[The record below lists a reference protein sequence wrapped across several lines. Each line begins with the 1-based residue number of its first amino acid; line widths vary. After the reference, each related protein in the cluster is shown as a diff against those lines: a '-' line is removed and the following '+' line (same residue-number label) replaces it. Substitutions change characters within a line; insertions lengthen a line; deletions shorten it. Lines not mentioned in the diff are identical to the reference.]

1 MSRHLY
7 NAWLFAQRLVSRFFD
22 DRGPQSAAALTY
34 TTLFAVVPMM
44 TVTFVMLAAVPAFR
58 DLGEPIQA
66 FIFRN
71 FVPSAGEQVQHYL
84 RGFSSQARELTWVGV
99 GVLVATALLTLS
111 SVERAF
117 NQIWRVRNMR
127 RGVSSFLLYWAILS
141 LGPLLLG
148 AGFAV
153 STYIASLHLLSG
165 PHALPGA
172 STLLGLLPLFTGIA
186 AFTLLY
192 SAVPNARV
200 PLRHALVGGCFS
212 GVLFETAK
220 AIFSLYVSL
229 FPTYQLIYGA
239 FATVPLF
246 LLWIYLGWLIV
257 LFGAELVCHLGEPG
271 SWGGEPRAPLLNL
284 LGLLGEL
291 YARQQNGRALSR
303 AALARRGWAL
313 SEEEWLGLIG
323 FLERERLV
331 SATRN
336 GDWVLCRDLSQLSLY
351 RLLERCPWPLP
362 APAGLPEQLPATL
375 QAPWYPRLRA
385 ALQALELA
393 RGEQLEGS
401 LADWLAGLR
410 MRG

>member
-7 NAWLFAQRLVSRFFD
+7 NVWIFVERLVRRFFA

-71 FVPSAGEQVQHYL
+71 FVPSAGAQVQQYL
-84 RGFSSQARELTWVGV
+84 RGFSSQARELTWLGV
-99 GVLVATALLTLS
+99 GVLVATALLTLN
-111 SVERAF
+111 SVEGAF
-117 NQIWRVRNMR
+117 NHIWRVRRAR

-148 AGFAV
+148 AGFAA

-172 STLLGLLPLFTGIA
+172 ALLLGLLPLFTTVA

-192 SAVPNARV
+192 AAVPNTRV
-200 PLRHALVGGCFS
+200 PLVHALAGGCFS
-212 GVLFETAK
+212 ALLFETAK
-220 AIFSLYVSL
+220 TLFTLYVSL
-229 FPTYQLIYGA
+229 FPAYQLIYGA
-239 FATVPLF
+239 FAAVPLF

-271 SWGGEPRAPLLNL
+271 CWSGAVRPPLLNL
-284 LGLLGEL
+284 LGLLAQL
-291 YARQQNGRALSR
+291 YARQQSGRALSR
-303 AALARRGWAL
+303 AALGRYGWTL
-313 SEEEWLGLIG
+313 SEEEWVELIG

-331 SATRN
+331 SVTGN
-336 GDWVLCRDLSQLSLY
+336 GDWVLCRDLTQVSLH
-351 RLLERCPWPLP
+351 RLLERSPWPLP
-362 APAGLPEQLPATL
+362 AAAALPESLPENLA
-375 QAPWYPRLRA
+375 APWYPRLRE
-385 ALQALELA
+385 ALQAMEQARAEQFGASLAEWLGEGRA
-393 RGEQLEGS
+393 RG
-401 LADWLAGLR
+401 
-410 MRG
+410 